1 MPSNKS
7 LSANRGVITH
17 WLTVMLLGAGFSS
30 NLCLAQTTTP
40 QQLPASTSAGSQNAA
55 ELLKKLDQLIE
66 QNDQL
71 QKQNHELE
79 KQNRELM
86 EQIGP
91 LRHTV
96 ASQAGAPFEATEK
109 ESPPANRARVVAATY
124 QESQE
129 PNPPDKEKEKEK
141 WGTYTPNLGF
151 KLADTEY
158 GDLNISIYT
167 YARYLNQRALHD
179 TFTDS
184 FGTVKNVQQRQ
195 DFQLQKLQMKFLGW
209 VIDPKLRYF
218 LYAWTSN
225 ANQGQGAQVV
235 LAGNLNFNF
244 NKHISLGAGVFSLP
258 NTRSVEGNFPFWLS
272 VDSRLIAD
280 EFFRASYTTG
290 IQLRGQITDKLRYQ
304 AMIANNLSTLG
315 VSAAQLDN
323 KLNTFGSALV
333 WNPTTGEYG
342 LGYGDFENHQKLATR
357 FAGHFS
363 YSDENKESQPST
375 DTFEN
380 TQLKLADGNV
390 IFTPNLFGPGVT
402 ITDARYRMSAVDAG
416 IKLHGYELSGQY
428 FWRWLDN
435 FKGPGTAVVPS
446 LFDHGFEMQGSAFVL
461 PKTVQL
467 YAGGST
473 IFGQFGR
480 PFDTRLGVNWFPWKN
495 RVVRWG
501 NEVLYLDRSPVGYTS
516 VPFANGGTGFVFHST
531 WELAF

>member
-1 MPSNKS
+1 M
-7 LSANRGVITH
+7 TH
-17 WLTVMLLGAGFSS
+17 WLTVMLWGACLSS
-30 NLCLAQTTTP
+30 NLCLAQTTTA
-40 QQLPASTSAGSQNAA
+40 QQLQASTTAGAQDAA
-55 ELLKKLDQLIE
+55 KLLKKLDQLIE
-66 QNDQL
+66 QNSQL
-71 QKQNHELE
+71 QKQNNELE

-91 LRHTV
+91 LRQTV
-96 ASQAGAPFEATEK
+96 ASQAGATFEATAKASAPQK
-109 ESPPANRARVVAATY
+109 EARVVAATY

-129 PNPPDKEKEKEK
+129 PNPRDGEEQKNSPDREGKKR

-158 GDLNISIYT
+158 GDLNVSIYT
-167 YARYLNQRALHD
+167 YARYLNQRALRP

-184 FGTVKNVQQRQ
+184 FGNVKTVQQRQ

-225 ANQGQGAQVV
+225 ANQGQPAQVV

-280 EFFRASYTTG
+280 EFFRGSYTSG

-304 AMIANNLSTLG
+304 AMVGNNLSTLG
-315 VSAAQLDN
+315 VSAAQINN
-323 KLNTFGSALV
+323 KFDTFASALV
-333 WNPTTGEYG
+333 WMPTTGEFG
-342 LGYGDFENHQKLATR
+342 VGYGDFEDHQTLATR
-357 FAGHFS
+357 LAAHFS
-363 YSDENKESQPST
+363 RSNEDTESQPRS

-380 TQLKLADGNV
+380 TQLKLSDGNI

-416 IKLHGYELSGQY
+416 LKLHGYELSGQY